1 MVVLVAVVAAVVA
14 TWQDA
19 SAAIKSEITHS
30 YAAVKLGRIWHRHPS
45 IGNSLELALP
55 FLLSLALSLSLAL
68 ACSGHALCVPNLW
81 NVITAGSS
89 GEQWPGPNASG
100 ATAGAGAA
108 AGGVGVGVGLR
119 TESQLTVQDG
129 EISSH
134 RQPRWR
140 CAEHLHKSS
149 PTRRKMKNKK
159 TEKKEATTQNLTI
172 FFTLACCLFHSPLP
186 LSFSL
191 CLSLSPSRSDEA
203 HLMRADTKP
212 RVKFNRRRSSS
223 SFSLLLPSA
232 HLTSRSLTRCGLE
245 CRPPGH
251 LVRKSD
257 SAAVD
262 ADAGAGAG
270 AGAAAESG
278 VRSPQSMPGALVS
291 VSVSV
296 SVFIF

>member
-1 MVVLVAVVAAVVA
+1 MAPSSVH
-14 TWQDA
+14 WQQ
-19 SAAIKSEITHS
+19 SPTRSRS
-30 YAAVKLGRIWHRHPS
+30 
-45 IGNSLELALP
+45 P
-55 FLLSLALSLSLAL
+55 FLALSLSPCLARSL
-68 ACSGHALCVPNLW
+68 WLCVPNLW

-108 AGGVGVGVGLR
+108 GVGVEVGAGVGVGLR

-159 TEKKEATTQNLTI
+159 REKNEKKEATTQNLTI
-172 FFTLACCLFHSPLP
+172 FFTLACCLFHTPPPPHL
-186 LSFSL
+186 F
-191 CLSLSPSRSDEA
+191 LSLSLSGVHEA

-223 SFSLLLPSA
+223 SFSLSLFPLLISHLA
-232 HLTSRSLTRCGLE
+232 HSLTLRS
-245 CRPPGH
+245 RM
-251 LVRKSD
+251 S
-257 SAAVD
+257 SAWTP
-262 ADAGAGAG
+262 
-270 AGAAAESG
+270 
-278 VRSPQSMPGALVS
+278 R
-291 VSVSV
+291 
-296 SVFIF
+296 